1 MYFLKTIP
9 TTSIDSYISGWEL
22 LNSSNREFIFEDWH
36 TLDYWYSKVQNK
48 TLKTYKKNHIFKDFG
63 VKEREF
69 IAPTKGIFYSANK
82 VRALADLIFEALEG
96 SNPNLYLNRL
106 AGDIDNFLDDFEKK
120 ELITLL
126 EPLLINEEL
135 LNFIK
140 KEMPKQYYECILKG
154 VI

>member
-1 MYFLKTIP
+1 MLVIKI
-9 TTSIDSYISGWEL
+9 ILI
-22 LNSSNREFIFEDWH
+22 
-36 TLDYWYSKVQNK
+36 
-48 TLKTYKKNHIFKDFG
+48 KK
-63 VKEREF
+63 ESEF